1 MTDPAQS
8 VRRIEHGS
16 TYEDFELGRVFDH
29 HWGRTI
35 RESDN
40 TLFCALTMQYSPLYT
55 NVEYARALNYADI
68 PVHPLFLWNLV
79 AGLSVED
86 LTEGGGPFLGLQN
99 VEYFG
104 SVYPGDT
111 IYASSEVVARRLS
124 DSRPGWGIVTW
135 RTTGRNQ
142 RGELVIRYERTNLSR
157 CRAAEGAP
165 GSEPN

>member
-1 MTDPAQS
+1 MTTA
-8 VRRIEHGS
+8 VRRTEHGHV
-16 TYEDFELGRVFDH
+16 YEDFELGRTFEH

-55 NVEYARALNYADI
+55 NAEYARMLGYQDI
-68 PVHPLFLWNLV
+68 PVHSLLLWNLV

-86 LTEGGGPFLGLQN
+86 LTEGGGPFLGVQD
-99 VEYFG
+99 VEYPRP
-104 SVYPGDT
+104 VYPGDT

-142 RGELVIRYERTNLSR
+142 RGEVVIRYQRTNLSR
-157 CRAAEGAP
+157 CANTPKPTPSAEGRA
-165 GSEPN
+165 